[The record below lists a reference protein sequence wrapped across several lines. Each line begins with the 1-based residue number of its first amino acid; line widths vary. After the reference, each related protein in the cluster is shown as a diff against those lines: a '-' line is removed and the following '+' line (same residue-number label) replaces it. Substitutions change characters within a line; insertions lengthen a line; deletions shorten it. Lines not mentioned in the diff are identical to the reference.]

1 MQAKDRDW
9 KNEQSFLWGWVD
21 KLELRDIKEKGSWWP
36 SQLGPMKA
44 DINYIKKTVCQMLT
58 FVCMY
63 VCIYIYAHI
72 LISEFKLKSN
82 PNNYNSTTAL
92 NWTELIQPTCLKEG
106 KVNSLKLKK
115 KKKILRIKFP
125 IRIFIHCTKEDTIKM
140 SQVHPENLRSDKSI

>member
-1 MQAKDRDW
+1 
-9 KNEQSFLWGWVD
+9 
-21 KLELRDIKEKGSWWP
+21 
-36 SQLGPMKA
+36 
-44 DINYIKKTVCQMLT
+44 MLT

-115 KKKILRIKFP
+115 KKKYW
-125 IRIFIHCTKEDTIKM
+125 E
-140 SQVHPENLRSDKSI
+140 